1 MHNFFI
7 VRYFSRVI
15 LYTLRLV
22 KLKTISRKKILFICS
37 FFEKNLS
44 EFIPNRTKS
53 IILLDPFTVAE
64 WVITNSYF
72 VNILAKEK
80 ESVIK
85 TFSNYSR
92 IESPVD
98 NVIFKSFNVIGH
110 IKTALTNEKLM
121 QEKGNIV
128 ADLRSNVKTKR
139 DLFDIKINGVWIGID
154 IYETYLKKGNPTI
167 DFEDRSLWDVLE
179 EGVEFLLF
187 WGDFF
192 NNNSVSGVVLSHDC
206 YTHMNILAKIAYK
219 ENVPVYFPNALLW
232 QKSDQQ
238 FSLYENR
245 FKGYRDYFDNLSS
258 KEKKD
263 AKQWG
268 KERLSLRLS
277 GQVGVDM
284 NYSTV
289 SAFKSPPSDNVNILK
304 TSSKIKILI
313 AVHDFYDNPHGYGGM
328 LFTDFYV
335 WIDYLV
341 GISNNTDYDWYIKT
355 HPDTSQQT
363 LDALSSGLLDNSKIK
378 LIPKNTSFIQLAKE
392 GLDFVLTCF
401 GSVGHELPLLG
412 IQVINA
418 STNNPHIAYN
428 FNWHAKSVNHYKE
441 LLLNLSS
448 LNISIDKN
456 EMYEFYY
463 MNYKY
468 TNLDDLIYNS
478 YSQMTVDLDEKSQF
492 SLDAYIYFIKKL
504 SEEKNKEIKINIKKF
519 IKSNKKNYYI
529 KGPEN

>member
-1 MHNFFI
+1 
-7 VRYFSRVI
+7 
-15 LYTLRLV
+15 LV

-53 IILLDPFTVAE
+53 IILIDPFTVPE

-110 IKTALTNEKLM
+110 IKTAITNEKLM

-128 ADLRSNVKTKR
+128 ADLRSNVKTKK

-167 DFEDRSLWDVLE
+167 DFEDNVLWDTLE
-179 EGVEFLLF
+179 EGIELLLF
-187 WGDFF
+187 WNDFF
-192 NNNSVSGVVLSHDC
+192 SKNNVSGVVLSHDC

-219 ENVPVYFPNALLW
+219 ANVPVYLPYSLGI
-232 QKSDQQ
+232 QKSDRQ
-238 FSLYENR
+238 FSVYENR
-245 FKGYRDYFDNLSS
+245 FKNYRGYFNNLSDR
-258 KEKKD
+258 EKQD
-263 AKQWG
+263 ARQWG
-268 KERLSLRLS
+268 KERLDLRLS

-284 NYSTV
+284 CYSTI
-289 SAFKSPPSDNVNILK
+289 SAFIPPNDDTKILC
-304 TSSKIKILI
+304 TSSKIKVLI

-335 WIDYLV
+335 WLEFLAD
-341 GISNNTDYDWYIKT
+341 ISNQTNYDWYIKT

-363 LDALSSGLLDNSKIK
+363 LDVLEGDLLKNSKIK
-378 LIPKNTSFIQLAKE
+378 LIPKNTSFPQLAKE

-412 IQVINA
+412 VQVINA

-428 FNWHAKSVNHYKE
+428 FNWHAKSVNHYKK

-448 LNISIDKN
+448 LNINVDLN

-468 TNLDDLIYNS
+468 TILDDFIYNS
-478 YSQMTVDLDEKSQF
+478 YSQMMVDLDENARF

-504 SEEKNKEIKINIKKF
+504 SEEKNAEIKRKIKNF
-519 IKSNKKNYYI
+519 IKSEKKNYYI